1 MTMKPDARLNLS
13 WILCLAAAWF
23 GMAGNARAALPT
35 ISTVNTLTG
44 GNEDTATDI
53 SFTELRNAADEA
65 DSDSGSTVNFRIVAL
80 SSGTLSVTPPFDF
93 TAGSVQWTPPANAN
107 GVLDAFT
114 IRALSAGE
122 LSTNTVQVRV
132 QVTAVNDKPA
142 IAGNILASIGDN
154 ADGETATR
162 FLNGLTITDVEG
174 DNVTVIVRVPK
185 AAEDFANLDLPQA
198 TVSESGNDFVYS
210 YAATSAASA
219 TANLALARFDPQPN
233 LIPTGGSQTFNIRVE
248 VNDGSGGQPTTKSG
262 NLTINAE
269 DDAPQVSL
277 SFNPPAVP
285 DDAQS
290 QPFRI
295 TLVDGDAQPATTF
308 TLTLTEV
315 VPAGESAKGTLTL
328 PSGGLTGT
336 IPQLQ
341 SAMTAVRYLPNP
353 ISGSS
358 LQVTFT
364 CSVSGGNTATAVLTI
379 SSNNDPPDISGITTA
394 TIQTN
399 DDPVTAAVKPFA
411 SVIISDPD
419 LNQQLTATITPDN
432 ADKGTVTSA
441 ALNGT
446 ASELTQIL
454 RNATFK
460 PTANRLP
467 VGQTETT
474 TLTLSVNDGQAS
486 RNNSQTRVAS
496 LSVNGA
502 PAMTLPA
509 LPVAVDGESSGT
521 PFASVGLSDDDASVT
536 VTITLD
542 NNAKGTLT
550 GSFAPQPAGSGI
562 YVFTGTP
569 AAAEAALKAL
579 VYTLN
584 PAFTF
589 PPSEP
594 GKTTFTIEVVDS
606 LQNRTTVQVPV
617 ILRSA
622 ARNFLVTL
630 REDDAR
636 LRPGSLRHAVTNAKN
651 NDVITFDFATYPA
664 VLRLDPALEEIVI
677 TRNLRIKGPGPDLLT
692 ISGDRNGDGVA
703 DMQLFKVQAA
713 VVMEGLTLADG
724 TASTGGAV
732 HVNRNLTLTEGEPGS
747 LLLRHC
753 AVVNCTASQ
762 WGGAIDVEEGALTLE
777 SCLLRNN
784 VTDASS
790 GLGGGAVSL
799 YTTKACTFTATTF
812 SGNRQQT
819 ASGFGGG
826 AIYAENFDPQIIFPV
841 TLAHCTFT
849 GNVDAAGQGT
859 SVHANVFNCRVTA
872 RGTIFAD
879 SAQRNLH
886 VAGGGQI
893 LSAGRNVSNDAA
905 RTTLIQGGL
914 PQSVSLLN
922 HATDKVSTDPLLQP
936 LAPAIGGTETHALS
950 PGSPAIGAVAALEA
964 PDQRGVHRDAT
975 PDSGAV
981 EFNVTKRILINEVH
995 TPDAVGAN
1003 SFVEFYVPRDST
1015 PVDVS
1020 GLTLWVDGLKRHTF
1034 DAGTALIQPGF
1045 GIIAAEATFAVTGT
1059 PVVPV
1064 PGKFWPTTATDHQRS
1079 LFELRGPGDF
1089 GLVLTG
1095 AGLVNVFANPANLPL
1110 NLSFPNNS
1118 LTLDPQF
1125 RGHAYVPHST
1135 GLSGLATS
1143 PGADSA
1149 NTPFGSRNA
1158 FPAATSDT
1166 FVVHEDDLVTLP
1178 VLFNDNDADGLDT
1191 KVLVDVS
1198 RLRSATP
1205 PAAPVGDDA
1214 TATSDRGAAV
1224 SIAPSSAPLRGTAL
1238 LYDPRT
1244 ALNSLPVG
1252 LSAQDTFF
1260 YTIVDIGGGPIT
1272 AYAASGVTTQIT
1284 SPGHR
1289 LINNDSISIS
1299 EAGTAAYNGTFLVT
1313 KINDDAFTIRK
1324 TNDDA
1329 VAFVNDPAVKGAWKT
1344 TGTRQPTQRS
1354 ETGVAVTV
1362 LGRNDAPTPAADT
1375 VATNEEQILRIM
1387 GDPDLIATVPAF
1399 DTDPNYPAPRAFAA
1413 TAVLS
1418 NDTDPDTDD
1427 NTFRKLHIVGVT
1439 QAKAVTNYSGTAGEA
1454 PVTVTI
1460 AGHGLATGDSVL
1472 ISGYG
1477 GHSSYNATHVATVV
1491 DADTFTIP
1499 VAFVENNAQKGLVG
1513 VLTDEGRLSTTSA
1526 LGAAVT
1532 LEIRTSR
1539 AETNIVYNPRAS
1551 ATLNALSL
1559 NEPTEDSFYYVAED
1573 SHGAKGLARIRVN
1586 VTGVNDTPL
1595 PQNDPGSVSGLEEL
1609 VTGGQTLR
1617 DVLTGAKV
1625 LYSIPSGAV
1634 NRGTVT
1640 LRTGGSDY
1648 VLTGVPRTFEDV
1660 TLNIPAMELLAND
1673 SDVDHLDVLQ
1683 VTLAGGQNVSREG
1696 AAVSLAD
1703 GGATIVYNPGVSAR
1717 LHALAREERIM
1728 DSIALNIA
1736 DGTTSVTAIL
1746 AIEVTGRNDKPTA
1759 LADSATIPEDQLLTL
1774 APPGVLANDS
1784 DPDQDTRLPDNRK
1797 VLIPASAVTT
1807 NVYGARIDAT
1817 VAAASGDIQSF
1828 AADAGNSALTKVNA
1842 AAHGLSTGEEIRIGG
1857 TAVDAYNG
1865 QFRITRVDDDSF
1877 TIPVP
1882 SAAGADSAGAGAW
1895 ESLRSSVTYDP
1906 RGSVFNGSPVGT
1918 VFTLDGLAEGQTFT
1932 DSWTYTMFD
1941 GSMVFANDDTFR
1953 VAADSSGV
1961 VLDVSVNDVN
1971 LSGLT
1976 GALTIVDI
1984 GNPSALGTV
1993 EEGENG
1999 TVVYT
2004 PETSFVGDEY
2014 FTYTVMDAQGNVDSA
2029 LVQVRVTVEQLNGN
2043 LQANPDAFT
2052 VAKGQSPLLS
2062 VLANDDLIPVSGAS
2076 IGITQITAAPS
2087 AGGSAVIEGA
2097 GIRYTPAVSNPQD
2110 AYTET
2115 FAYEIS
2121 GGGTARAVASV
2132 TIQVVNRAG
2141 TLPLR
2146 PDTVSVAAGSAGNVL
2161 NVLAN
2166 DNILPGSGLGLVIT
2180 AATAP
2185 AGGAV
2190 SLSADKKQL
2199 FFTPNDG
2206 FIGTTS
2212 FSYSASDE
2220 LGGTGT
2226 ASVTVIV
2233 GGLTTNNDFFAVSS
2247 GTATPVTLDVLANDR
2262 VLGTPGN
2269 ISLKA
2274 AAAVVTPIGTL
2285 GAVSSGAQT
2294 LTFTPVTG
2302 QTGERTFTYTIEDG
2316 TGREASGS
2324 LTVFVSGPGLRAN
2337 SDFFTI
2343 QAGAADS
2350 ELPVLLNDTEI
2361 PDSGLPRAIVSIG
2374 TGANGPDQG
2383 GSAVPNLAGDRIIY
2397 NPAQGFTGEERF
2409 TYTVSNGDISAVAQV
2424 IVRISD
2430 GALLANDD
2438 AFSIYKG
2445 SSNQRLEVLAND
2457 RFIPSTGQTLTITG
2471 IGIVQNAPGQEGTVV
2486 VANDASA
2493 LIYTPN
2499 PNATAFPYTESFTY
2513 EITDGTA
2520 RRTQATVRI
2529 EVLDRTGAREVETND
2544 DAFTVL
2550 AGGRNILLA
2559 VLAND
2564 DVRPATAQ
2572 GWIITDPGT
2581 PSQGGTVIVA
2591 GPGIE
2596 YTPRLGF
2603 VGTETFAYS
2612 VSDGLGG
2619 TGSATV
2625 TVKVGDISVS
2635 DDHFTVLSG
2644 SGDTL
2649 LDVLANDGKLPDGFP
2664 DRTGL
2669 PGLDG
2674 FTLAAAPPLTPGNGG
2689 TAVVSGDQIVYRP
2702 AANFTGEETF
2712 TYYVRDDSG
2721 VTFPGKV
2728 TVNVAPAGSDRAS
2741 AVLTVTVTGVNDT
2754 PLFVNPAV
2762 TATNDRTALHPFA
2775 NATVLDV
2782 DDQQRQRVTV
2792 RVTWPEGQ
2800 GVLSGG
2806 FTVVSPGV
2814 IEFSGRPSEV
2824 TSALRGLVF
2833 TPVNNR
2839 IPVGT
2844 TEQTAF
2850 GVTLDDGFVSAPV
2863 VIGGNSTSVT
2873 PVNDPPVLTGTV
2885 AGQMLQKAFTLQPF
2899 IGTNIT
2905 DVDNLAA
2912 QTLQVSV
2919 RIDNAIKG
2927 TLTGSFVETP
2937 AGSGNYT
2944 FTGTPAAAAAALRAL
2959 VFTPTPGGRV
2969 TPAQSETSAFTI
2981 TVSDSF
2987 AAPVVDAVTT
2997 VTVVHGE
3004 QDVILPLGPG
3014 GADISQNGA
3023 EFSTGLSLSGD
3034 TLVVGAP
3041 RRDTSEGSD
3050 SGAAYVYERNAG
3062 TGLPWG
3068 QVASLLPAELNPSDF
3083 FGQSVSIDA
3092 DLIAIG
3098 TPYAE
3103 YSGLPLNSGAVFL
3116 FRRDPANRNAWLP
3129 LERLLPPAGSTGPN
3143 DNFGWSVAVQGTTL
3157 LVAAPRSTVGGEPLA
3172 GRIYVYERNQ
3182 AGPDGF
3188 TPVQTL
3194 TAADARNGL
3203 QFGYSIALDAH
3214 TAVFGAPGAG
3224 RSQAAADLELGAA
3237 YVFRRPA
3244 AGGTWSQSAK
3254 LSAFNDA
3261 DARAGDHLGHSV
3273 DIDRDTIIAGA
3284 PQFDPVVAG
3293 NRRTDGGAVF
3303 LFDRDPANPDAWTQA
3318 SKAVSPDG
3326 LQGDY
3331 YGYAVALAGDLAFI
3345 GAPKDSAASSTNGYV
3360 HLRRRHSGG
3369 ISAWGVADRFV
3380 DGPETGFDR
3389 FGQAVALDG
3398 FTGAAGS
3405 TADAQTTGHARV
3417 YQFNFAQGPRFAA
3430 PLADRFAP
3438 ESQAFSYQIPGDS
3451 FGDPEF
3457 GQALTYA
3464 ALQENGTPLPAGGWL
3479 SFNASTRTFLGTPV
3493 PGNNA
3498 DYRLVVRATN
3508 QLGATVTSNAFSVT
3522 VILDAPGTL
3531 QRLYNNW
3538 AAGKFSQATLTD
3550 PALENT
3556 VWGMHANPDGD
3567 SAVNLIEMIY
3577 GGLPEARE
3585 PSPLV
3590 VVKNA
3595 DATVSVT
3602 FPRHPDVP
3610 LEFIHVEWSD
3620 AMTSWQ
3626 RSSVGYVTFT
3636 GQDGHQYVTATVY
3649 PDAPRRAIYIRI
3661 AGGM

>member
-23 GMAGNARAALPT
+23 GMAGNAHAALPT
-35 ISTVNTLTG
+35 ISTVSTLTG
-44 GNEDTATDI
+44 GNEDTATNI

-65 DSDSGSTVNFRIVAL
+65 DSDSGSTVNFRIVAV

-93 TAGSVQWTPPANAN
+93 TTGSVQWTPPANAN

-132 QVTAVNDKPA
+132 QITAVNDKPA
-142 IAGNILASIGDN
+142 IAGNILSSIGDN

-162 FLNGLTITDVEG
+162 FLNSLTITDVEG
-174 DNVTVIVRVPK
+174 DNVTVVVRVPK
-185 AAEDFANLDLPQA
+185 LAEDFANLDLPQ
-198 TVSESGNDFVYS
+198 TTLSESGSDFVYT
-210 YAATSAASA
+210 YAATSAANA
-219 TANLALARFDPQPN
+219 TANLALARFDPLPN
-233 LIPTGGSQTFNIRVE
+233 LLPAGGSQTFNIRVE

-262 NLTINAE
+262 NLTVNAE

-277 SFNPPAVP
+277 SFNPPSVP

-290 QPFRI
+290 QPFRV
-295 TLVDGDAQPATTF
+295 TLVDADAQPAATF

-315 VPAGESAKGTLTL
+315 VPPGESAKGTLTL
-328 PSGGLTGT
+328 PAGGLTGT
-336 IPQLQ
+336 IPQVQ
-341 SAMTAVRYLPNP
+341 SAMTAVRYLPNA
-353 ISGSS
+353 ISGAS
-358 LQVTFT
+358 LQVTFS
-364 CSVSGGNTATAVLTI
+364 CSVTGGNTDTAVLTI

-399 DDPVTAAVKPFA
+399 DDPITPAVKPFA

-446 ASELTQIL
+446 ASELTAIL

-486 RNNSQTRVAS
+486 RSNSQTRVAS

-502 PAMTLPA
+502 PALTLPS

-521 PFASVGLSDDDASVT
+521 PFASVGLSDDDATVT
-536 VTITLD
+536 VTVTLD
-542 NNAKGTLT
+542 NNAKGTLS
-550 GSFAPQPAGSGI
+550 GSFNQQPAGSGI

-569 AAAEAALKAL
+569 AAADAALKAL

-630 REDDAR
+630 REDDSR
-636 LRPGSLRHAVTNAKN
+636 VRPGSLRHAVANAKN
-651 NDVITFDFATYPA
+651 NDVITFDFAAYPA
-664 VLRLDPALEEIVI
+664 VLRLDPALGEIVI
-677 TRNLRIKGPGPDLLT
+677 TRNLRIKGPGADLLT

-703 DMQLFKVQAA
+703 EMQLFKVQAE

-732 HVNRNLTLTEGEPGS
+732 QVNRNPILTEGDAGS

-753 AVVNCTASQ
+753 TVMNSTASQ

-777 SCLLRNN
+777 SCLFKNN
-784 VTDASS
+784 NTHPSS

-799 YTTKACTFTATTF
+799 YTSRACTFTATTF

-826 AIYAENFDPQIIFPV
+826 AIYAENFDPQVIFPV
-841 TLAHCTFT
+841 TIAHCTFS
-849 GNVDAAGQGT
+849 GNTDAAGQGT

-872 RGTIFAD
+872 RGSIFAD
-879 SAQRNLH
+879 SSQRNLH

-893 LSAGRNVSNDAA
+893 LSAGRNLSNDAA

-914 PQSVSLLN
+914 PQSVTLLN
-922 HATDKVSTDPLLQP
+922 HATDKVSTDPLLLP
-936 LAPAIGGTETHALS
+936 LTPAIGGTEVHALS
-950 PGSPAIGAVAALEA
+950 PGSPAIGVVAALEA

-981 EFNVTKRILINEVH
+981 EFNVTRRILINEVF
-995 TPDAVGAN
+995 TPDAPGGN
-1003 SFVEFYVPRDST
+1003 SFIEFYVPRDST

-1034 DAGTALIQPGF
+1034 DAGTAVIQPGF
-1045 GIIAAEATFAVTGT
+1045 GIIAAEAAFAVTGT

-1064 PGKFWPTTATDHQRS
+1064 PGKFWPTAVTDHQRS
-1079 LFELRGPGDF
+1079 TFELRGPGDF

-1095 AGLVNVFANPANLPL
+1095 ASLVNVFANPANLPQ

-1125 RGHAYVPHST
+1125 RGHAFVPHST
-1135 GLSGLATS
+1135 GTSGLATS

-1158 FPAATSDT
+1158 FPAALSDT
-1166 FVVHEDDLVTLP
+1166 FIVHEDDLVTLP
-1178 VLFNDNDADGLDT
+1178 VLDNDNDADGLDA

-1198 RLRSATP
+1198 RLRSAVP
-1205 PAAPVGDDA
+1205 PAPPVGDDA
-1214 TATSDRGAAV
+1214 TATSERGAGV
-1224 SIAPSSAPLRGTAL
+1224 SIAPAAAPLRGTAL
-1238 LYDPRT
+1238 HYDPRT

-1252 LSAQDTFF
+1252 LSSVDTFF
-1260 YTIVDIGGGPIT
+1260 YTIVDIGGGPVT
-1272 AYAASGVTTQIT
+1272 AYAASGPDTAVT
-1284 SPGHR
+1284 SPAHR
-1289 LINNDSISIS
+1289 LLTGEQIVISGS
-1299 EAGTAAYNGTFLVT
+1299 DTAAYNNTFSVT
-1313 KINDDAFTIRK
+1313 KIDDNTFSIPATFT
-1324 TNDDA
+1324 T
-1329 VAFVNDPAVKGAWKT
+1329 DPVGKGSWKT

-1354 ETGVAVTV
+1354 EAGVTVTV
-1362 LGRNDAPTPAADT
+1362 LGRNDAPTPAPDT
-1375 VATNEEQILRIM
+1375 VATHEEQILRIM
-1387 GDPDLIATVPAF
+1387 GDPDLIAAAPAF
-1399 DTDPNYPAPRAFAA
+1399 DTDPAYPAPRAFAA
-1413 TAVLS
+1413 AAVLS
-1418 NDTDPDTDD
+1418 NDTDPDSDD
-1427 NTFRKLHIVGVT
+1427 NTFRKLHIIGVT
-1439 QAKAVTNYSGTAGEA
+1439 QARAVTGYAGNPGET
-1454 PVTVTI
+1454 PVTVTL
-1460 AGHGLATGDSVL
+1460 AGHGLTTGDSVL

-1477 GHSSYNATHVATVV
+1477 GHSSYNATHAATVV

-1499 VAFVENNAQKGLVG
+1499 VAFVENHAQKGLAG
-1513 VLTDEGRLSTTSA
+1513 VLTDAGRLNTTSA

-1532 LEIRTSR
+1532 LEIRTNR

-1551 ATLNALSL
+1551 ETLNALSL
-1559 NEPTEDSFYYVAED
+1559 NEPAQDSFYYVAED
-1573 SHGAKGLARIRVN
+1573 SHGARAFARVQVN
-1586 VTGVNDTPL
+1586 VTGVNDTPV
-1595 PQNDPGSVSGLEEL
+1595 PQNDPGSVSGLDEL
-1609 VTGGQTLR
+1609 VAGGQSLR

-1625 LYSIPSGAV
+1625 LYSIPSGAA

-1640 LRTGGSDY
+1640 LRAGGSDY

-1660 TLNIPAMELLAND
+1660 TLNLPAAELLAND

-1683 VTLAGGQNVSREG
+1683 ITLAAGQNVSREG
-1696 AAVSLAD
+1696 ASVTLAG
-1703 GGATIVYNPGVSAR
+1703 GGASVVYNPSVSAR
-1717 LHALAREERIM
+1717 LNALAREERIM
-1728 DSIALNIA
+1728 DSIAVEIT
-1736 DGTTSVTAIL
+1736 DGTTSVTAIV
-1746 AIEVTGRNDKPTA
+1746 AIEVTGRNDKPAA
-1759 LADSATIPEDQLLTL
+1759 LANSATIPEDQLLTL
-1774 APPGVLANDS
+1774 SPPGVLLNDS

-1797 VLIPASAVTT
+1797 VLIPAPGVTT
-1807 NVYGARIDAT
+1807 GVYGARIDAT

-1828 AADAGNSALTKVNA
+1828 AADSGNAALTIVNA

-1857 TAVDAYNG
+1857 TAVEAYNG
-1865 QFRITRVDDDSF
+1865 QFAISRVNDDSF

-1882 SAAGADSAGAGAW
+1882 SAAGAASAGAGTW
-1895 ESLRSSVTYDP
+1895 ESLRSTVTYDP

-1941 GSMVFANDDTFR
+1941 GSMVFANDDAFR
-1953 VAADSSGV
+1953 VAADSNGV
-1961 VLDVSVNDVN
+1961 ALDVSVNDVN

-1976 GALTIVDI
+1976 GDLTIVDI
-1984 GNPSALGTV
+1984 GTPSALGTA
-1993 EEGENG
+1993 EAGENG
-1999 TVVYT
+1999 TVIYT

-2052 VAKGQSPLLS
+2052 VAKGQAPLLS
-2062 VLANDDLIPVSGAS
+2062 VLANDDLIPASGAA
-2076 IGITQITAAPS
+2076 IGITEIIVAPD
-2087 AGGSAVIEGA
+2087 AGGSAVIEGN
-2097 GIRYTPAVSNPQD
+2097 GIRYTPAASHPSD
-2110 AYTET
+2110 SYTET
-2115 FAYEIS
+2115 FSYEIS
-2121 GGGTARAVASV
+2121 GGGTARAVTAV
-2132 TIQVVNRAG
+2132 TVQVVNRSG

-2180 AATAP
+2180 AATTP
-2185 AGGAV
+2185 ASGSV
-2190 SLSADKKQL
+2190 SVSADRKQL
-2199 FFTPNDG
+2199 FFTPADG
-2206 FIGTTS
+2206 FIGTVS
-2212 FSYSASDE
+2212 FNYTASDE

-2226 ASVTVIV
+2226 TGVTVIV
-2233 GGLTTNNDFFAVSS
+2233 GGLTTNNDFFTVSS
-2247 GTATPVTLDVLANDR
+2247 STATPVTLDVLANDR

-2274 AAAVVTPIGTL
+2274 AAAAVTPIGTL
-2285 GAVSSGAQT
+2285 GAVTAGAQT
-2294 LTFTPVTG
+2294 LTFTPVIG
-2302 QTGERTFTYTIEDG
+2302 QTGERTFTYTIQDG
-2316 TGREASGS
+2316 TGREAAGS

-2343 QAGAADS
+2343 QAGAVDS
-2350 ELPVLLNDTEI
+2350 ELHVLLNDTEI
-2361 PDSGLPRAIVSIG
+2361 PDSGLPRAVVSIG
-2374 TGANGPDQG
+2374 TGANAPDQG
-2383 GSAVPNLAGDRIIY
+2383 GSAAPNATGDRIIY
-2397 NPAQGFTGEERF
+2397 HPAQGFTGEERF
-2409 TYTVSNGDISAVAQV
+2409 TYTVSNGDVSAVAQV
-2424 IVRISD
+2424 VVRVSD

-2445 SSNQRLEVLAND
+2445 SSDQRLEVLAND

-2471 IGIVQNAPGQEGTVV
+2471 IGIVQNAPGQEGTVT
-2486 VANDASA
+2486 VAGDATA

-2499 PNATAFPYTESFTY
+2499 PNATVFPYTESFTY
-2513 EITDGTA
+2513 EITDGTT
-2520 RRTQATVRI
+2520 RRAQATVRI
-2529 EVLDRTGAREVETND
+2529 EVLNRIGVREVETND

-2564 DVRPATAQ
+2564 NVRPATAEA
-2572 GWIITDPGT
+2572 WTITDPGT
-2581 PSQGGTVIVA
+2581 PNQGGTVIVA

-2596 YTPRLGF
+2596 YSPRTGF
-2603 VGTETFAYS
+2603 VGTETFAYT

-2644 SGDTL
+2644 SGDTV

-2674 FTLAAAPPLTPGNGG
+2674 FTLATAPPLTPDQGG
-2689 TAVVSGDQIVYRP
+2689 SAVVSGDRILYRP
-2702 AANFTGEETF
+2702 AANFTGDETF

-2721 VTFPGKV
+2721 ITFPGKV
-2728 TVNVAPAGSDRAS
+2728 RVNVAPAGSDRAS
-2741 AVLTVTVTGVNDT
+2741 ATLTVTVTGVNDA
-2754 PLFVNPAV
+2754 PLFVNPAA

-2782 DDQQRQRVTV
+2782 DDQQRQHVTV

-2800 GVLSGG
+2800 GSLAGG
-2806 FTVVSPGV
+2806 FTFVSPGV
-2814 IEFSGRPSEV
+2814 IEFTGRPSEV

-2844 TEQTAF
+2844 TELTFF

-2863 VIGGNSTSVT
+2863 VIDGNSTTVT
-2873 PVNDPPVLTGTV
+2873 PVNDPPVLTGT
-2885 AGQMLQKAFTLQPF
+2885 AGGQMVQKAFTLQPF
-2899 IGTNIT
+2899 TGTNIT
-2905 DVDNLAA
+2905 DPDNLAG

-2919 RIDNAIKG
+2919 QIDNAIKG
-2927 TLTGSFVETP
+2927 TLTGAFTETA
-2937 AGSGNYT
+2937 AGSGIYS
-2944 FTGTPAAAAAALRAL
+2944 FAGPPAAAAAALRAL

-2969 TPAQSETSAFTI
+2969 TPAQSETSTFTI
-2981 TVSDSF
+2981 TVNDTF
-2987 AAPVVDAVTT
+2987 APPVVDAVTT
-2997 VTVVHGE
+2997 VTVLHGE
-3004 QDVILPLGPG
+3004 QDVILPLGPSG
-3014 GADISQNGA
+3014 ENISQIGA

-3034 TLVVGAP
+3034 TLLVGAP
-3041 RRDTSEGSD
+3041 RRDTGEGTD
-3050 SGAAYVYERNAG
+3050 SGVAYVYERNAG
-3062 TGLPWG
+3062 AGLPWG
-3068 QVASLLPAELNPSDF
+3068 QVVSLLPADLNAGDF
-3083 FGQSVSIDA
+3083 FGYSVSIDG
-3092 DLIAIG
+3092 DLLAIG
-3098 TPYAE
+3098 APFAE
-3103 YSGLPLNSGAVFL
+3103 YAGLPTNAGVVFVY
-3116 FRRDPANRNAWLP
+3116 RRDPANRNAWLL
-3129 LERLLPPAGSTGPN
+3129 LERLLPPSATTGPN
-3143 DNFGWSVAVQGTTL
+3143 DNFGASVAVHGTTL
-3157 LVAAPRSTVGGEPLA
+3157 LIAAPRAAAGTEPLA
-3172 GRIYVYERNQ
+3172 GRVYVYERNQ

-3188 TPVQTL
+3188 TQLQVL
-3194 TAADARNGL
+3194 TASDARSGSQL
-3203 QFGYSIALDAH
+3203 GSSVAIHGH
-3214 TAVFGAPGAG
+3214 TAVFGAPGAN
-3224 RSQAAADLELGAA
+3224 RSTAPADLELGAA
-3237 YVFRRPA
+3237 YVFRRPG
-3244 AGGTWSQSAK
+3244 AGGTWTESAK
-3254 LSAFNDA
+3254 LSVFGDPE
-3261 DARAGDHLGHSV
+3261 ARAGDHFGHCV
-3273 DIDRDTIIAGA
+3273 DIEGNTIIAGA
-3284 PQFDPVVAG
+3284 PQFDPLIGG
-3293 NRRTDGGAVF
+3293 NRRADGGAGF
-3303 LFDRDPANPDAWTQA
+3303 IFERDPAAPDVWSLVTKLA
-3318 SKAVSPDG
+3318 SPDG
-3326 LQGDY
+3326 ITGDY
-3331 YGYAVALAGDLAFI
+3331 YGFSVAVSGDLAFV
-3345 GAPKDSAASSTNGYV
+3345 GAPKEANASSTNGYV
-3360 HLRRRHSGG
+3360 NLHRRHTGG
-3369 ISAWGVADRFV
+3369 VSAWGVADRFV
-3380 DGPETGFDR
+3380 DGPESALDR
-3389 FGQAVALDG
+3389 FGQAVAFDG

-3405 TADAQTTGHARV
+3405 TADAQATGHARV
-3417 YQFNFAQGPRFAA
+3417 YQFNFGLGPEFAVPFA
-3430 PLADRFAP
+3430 DQLAT
-3438 ESQAFSYQIPGDS
+3438 ENQAFSLQVPGDA

-3457 GQALTYA
+3457 GQALTYS
-3464 ALQENGTPLPAGGWL
+3464 ALLENGAPLPAGGWL
-3479 SFNASTRTFLGTPV
+3479 SFHAATRTFSGTPV

-3508 QLGATVTSNAFSVT
+3508 QLGATVSSNAFSIT
-3522 VILDAPGTL
+3522 VMLDPAGTL
-3531 QRLYNNW
+3531 QRLYQNW
-3538 AAGKFSQATLTD
+3538 AAGVFPAATLGN
-3550 PALENT
+3550 PALESA
-3556 VWGMHANPDGD
+3556 VWGMSANPDGD
-3567 SAVNLIEMIY
+3567 SARNLLEMIF
-3577 GGLPEARE
+3577 GTLPESRE

-3590 VVKNA
+3590 VEKNA
-3595 DATVSVT
+3595 DATVSVI
-3602 FPRHPDVP
+3602 FPRNPAVP
-3610 LEFIHVEWSD
+3610 LDFIHVEWSD
-3620 AMTSWQ
+3620 AMNSWQ
-3626 RSSVGYVTFT
+3626 RSSVGYVVFT
-3636 GQDGHQYVTATVY
+3636 GQDGHEYVRATIY
-3649 PDAPRRAIYIRI
+3649 PDAPRRAIFIRL
-3661 AGGM
+3661 AGGL

>member
-1 MTMKPDARLNLS
+1 MIMKPDARLNLS

-23 GMAGNARAALPT
+23 GMAGNVRAALPT
-35 ISTVNTLTG
+35 ISTVNTIAG
-44 GNEDTATDI
+44 GNEDTAIDI
-53 SFTELRNAADEA
+53 SFVELRNAADEA
-65 DSDSGSTVNFRIVAL
+65 DSDSGSTVNFRIVAV

-132 QVTAVNDKPA
+132 QVIAVNDKPA

-174 DNVTVIVRVPK
+174 DNVTVTVRVPK
-185 AAEDFANLDLPQA
+185 AADDFANLDLPQA
-198 TVSESGNDFVYS
+198 TVSESGSDLVYT
-210 YAATSAASA
+210 YAATSAANA
-219 TANLALARFDPQPN
+219 TANLALARFDPVPN
-233 LIPTGGSQTFNIRVE
+233 LIPAGSSQTFNIRVE

-269 DDAPQVSL
+269 DDVPQISL
-277 SFNPPAVP
+277 SFNPPTVP

-290 QPFRI
+290 QPFRLV
-295 TLVDGDAQPATTF
+295 LVDGDAQPATTY

-315 VPAGESAKGTLTL
+315 IPAGESAKGTLTL
-328 PSGGLTGT
+328 PAGGLTGT
-336 IPQLQ
+336 IPQVQ

-358 LQVTFT
+358 LQVTFS
-364 CSVSGGNTATAVLTI
+364 CSVTGGNTATAVLTI

-399 DDPVTAAVKPFA
+399 DDPATAAVKPFA

-446 ASELTQIL
+446 ASELTQLL

-486 RNNSQTRVAS
+486 RSNNQTRVAS

-502 PAMTLPA
+502 PAVTLPA
-509 LPVAVDGESSGT
+509 PLPFAVDGESSGT
-521 PFASVGLSDDDASVT
+521 PFAQVGLSDDDANVT
-536 VTITLD
+536 VTVTLD
-542 NNAKGTLT
+542 NNAKGTLS
-550 GSFAPQPAGSGI
+550 GAFNQQPAGSGI
-562 YVFTGTP
+562 YIFTGAP
-569 AAAEAALKAL
+569 AAALTALRAL

-594 GKTTFTIEVVDS
+594 GKTTFSIEVVDS
-606 LQNRTTVQVPV
+606 LQNRTTVQLPV

-630 REDDAR
+630 REDDSRVRA
-636 LRPGSLRHAVTNAKN
+636 GSLRHAVTNAKN

-664 VLRLDPALEEIVI
+664 VLRLDPALGEILI
-677 TRNLRIKGPGPDLLT
+677 ARNLRIKGPGPDLLT

-724 TASTGGAV
+724 TAATGGAV
-732 HVNRNLTLTEGEPGS
+732 QVSRNPALTESEPGS

-777 SCLLRNN
+777 SCLLKNN

-799 YTTKACTFTATTF
+799 YTTRACTFTATTF

-819 ASGFGGG
+819 AAGFGGG
-826 AIYAENFDPQIIFPV
+826 AIYAENFDPQVILPI
-841 TLAHCTFT
+841 TIAHCTFA
-849 GNVDAAGQGT
+849 GNTDAAGQGT
-859 SVHANVFNCRVTA
+859 SIHANVFNCRVTA

-886 VAGGGQI
+886 IAGGGQI
-893 LSAGRNVSNDAA
+893 FSAGRNVSNDAA

-914 PQSVSLLN
+914 PQSISLLN

-936 LAPAIGGTETHALS
+936 LAPAIGGTEAHALS
-950 PGSPAIGAVAALEA
+950 AGSPAIGAVAALEA

-995 TPDAVGAN
+995 TPEAVGAN

-1020 GLTLWVDGLKRHTF
+1020 GLTLWVDGIKRHTF
-1034 DAGTALIQPGF
+1034 DAGTAAIQPGF
-1045 GIIAAEATFAVTGT
+1045 GIIAAEASFVVAGT
-1059 PVVPV
+1059 PVAPV
-1064 PGKFWPTTATDHQRS
+1064 PGKFWPTTVSDHQRS
-1079 LFELRGPGDF
+1079 TFELRGPGDF

-1095 AGLVNVFANPANLPL
+1095 ASLVNVFANPANLPQ

-1135 GLSGLATS
+1135 GISGLATS
-1143 PGADSA
+1143 PGFDSA

-1158 FPAATSDT
+1158 FPAAISDT
-1166 FVVHEDDLVTLP
+1166 FVVHEDDLVTLA
-1178 VLFNDNDADGLDT
+1178 VLANDNDADGLDT

-1224 SIAPSSAPLRGTAL
+1224 SIDPSAVPLRGTTL

-1272 AYAASGVTTQIT
+1272 AYAASGGDTLIT
-1284 SPGHR
+1284 SPAHR
-1289 LINNDSISIS
+1289 LLSGDQIVISG
-1299 EAGTAAYNGTFLVT
+1299 AGTPGYNNTFTVT
-1313 KINDDAFTIRK
+1313 RVDENAFTIPP
-1324 TNDDA
+1324 D
-1329 VAFVNDPAVKGAWKT
+1329 FVDNPVVKGAWIT
-1344 TGTRQPTQRS
+1344 AGTRQPTQRS
-1354 ETGVAVTV
+1354 EAGVAVTV

-1399 DTDPNYPAPRAFAA
+1399 DTDPSYPAPRAFAA

-1427 NTFRKLHIVGVT
+1427 NTFRRLHVVGVT
-1439 QAKAVTNYSGTAGEA
+1439 QAKAVTGYSGTPGAA
-1454 PVTVTI
+1454 PVTVTL
-1460 AGHGLATGDSVL
+1460 AGHGLTTGDEVL

-1477 GHSSYNATHVATVV
+1477 GHSSYNATHLATVV

-1499 VAFVENNAQKGLVG
+1499 VAFVENHAQKGLAG
-1513 VLTDEGRLSTTSA
+1513 VLTDEERLTTISA

-1532 LEIRTSR
+1532 LEIRTNR

-1551 ATLNALSL
+1551 ATLNALSI
-1559 NEPTEDSFYYVAED
+1559 NEPAADSFYYVAED
-1573 SHGAKGLARIRVN
+1573 SHGAKAFAKITVN
-1586 VTGVNDTPL
+1586 VTGVNDTPV
-1595 PQNDPGSVSGLEEL
+1595 PQNDPGSVSGIDEL

-1617 DVLTGAKV
+1617 DVLTDAKV
-1625 LYSIPSGAV
+1625 LYSIPSGAA

-1640 LRTGGSDY
+1640 LRAGGSNY

-1660 TLNIPAMELLAND
+1660 TLNIPAAELLAND

-1683 VTLAGGQNVSREG
+1683 VTLAAGQNVSREG
-1696 AAVSLAD
+1696 AAVSLTG
-1703 GGATIVYNPGVSAR
+1703 GGATIVYNPAVSPR

-1797 VLIPASAVTT
+1797 VIIPASGIATG
-1807 NVYGARIDAT
+1807 VYGARIDAT
-1817 VAAASGDIQSF
+1817 VAADSGDIQSF
-1828 AADAGNSALTKVNA
+1828 AADAGNAALTKVNA
-1842 AAHGLSTGEEIRIGG
+1842 AAHGLNTGEEIRIGG
-1857 TAVDAYNG
+1857 TAVEAYNG
-1865 QFRITRVDDDSF
+1865 QFPITRVDDDSF

-1882 SAAGADSAGAGAW
+1882 SAAGAASAGAGTW
-1895 ESLRSSVTYDP
+1895 ESLRSTVAYDP

-1961 VLDVSVNDVN
+1961 ALEVSVNDVN

-1984 GNPSALGTV
+1984 GTPSALGTV
-1993 EEGENG
+1993 EDGENG
-1999 TVVYT
+1999 TVIYT

-2062 VLANDDLIPVSGAS
+2062 VLANDDLIPASGAS
-2076 IGITQITAAPS
+2076 IGITQITAAPD
-2087 AGGSAVIEGA
+2087 AGGSAVIEGT
-2097 GIRYTPAVSNPQD
+2097 GIRYTPAVTNPSN

-2115 FAYEIS
+2115 FSYEIS
-2121 GGGTARAVASV
+2121 GGGTARAATVV
-2132 TIQVVNRAG
+2132 TVRIVNRAG

-2166 DNILPGSGLGLVIT
+2166 DNILPGSGLGLIIT

-2212 FSYSASDE
+2212 FNYTASDE

-2226 ASVTVIV
+2226 TGVTIVV
-2233 GGLTTNNDFFAVSS
+2233 GGLTTNNDFFTVSS

-2269 ISLKA
+2269 ISLKT

-2285 GAVSSGAQT
+2285 GAVTSGAQT
-2294 LTFTPVTG
+2294 LSFTPVVG

-2343 QAGAADS
+2343 QAGAPDS
-2350 ELPVLLNDTEI
+2350 ELHVLLNDTEI
-2361 PDSGLPRAIVSIG
+2361 PDSGLQRAIVSIG
-2374 TGANGPDQG
+2374 TGGNAPDQG
-2383 GSAVPNLAGDRIIY
+2383 GSAIPSLAGDRIIY

-2424 IVRISD
+2424 VVRISD

-2445 SSNQRLEVLAND
+2445 SSDQRLEVLAND

-2486 VANDASA
+2486 VASDASA

-2499 PNATAFPYTESFTY
+2499 QNATAFPYTESFTY

-2564 DVRPATAQ
+2564 DIRPSTAE
-2572 GWIITDPGT
+2572 GWTITEPGA
-2581 PSQGGTVIVA
+2581 PNQGGTVIVA

-2596 YTPRLGF
+2596 YTPRIGF

-2644 SGDTL
+2644 SGDTV

-2674 FTLAAAPPLTPGNGG
+2674 FTLAATPPLTPGNGG
-2689 TAVVSGDQIVYRP
+2689 TAVVSGDRIHYRP

-2728 TVNVAPAGSDRAS
+2728 TVNVTPAGSDRAS
-2741 AVLTVTVTGVNDT
+2741 ATLTITVTGVNDV
-2754 PLFVNPAV
+2754 PLFVNPAA
-2762 TATNDRTALHPFA
+2762 TATNDRTALHPFG
-2775 NATVLDV
+2775 NATILDV
-2782 DDQQRQRVTV
+2782 DDQQRQRVTI
-2792 RVTWPEGQ
+2792 RVTWPAGQ
-2800 GVLSGG
+2800 GALTGG
-2806 FTVVSPGV
+2806 FTEVSPGV
-2814 IEFSGRPSEV
+2814 IEFSGSPSEV

-2850 GVTLDDGFVSAPV
+2850 GVTLDDGFVSAPL

-2899 IGTNIT
+2899 IGTHIT

-2919 RIDNAIKG
+2919 SIDNAIKG

-2937 AGSGNYT
+2937 AGSGVYA

-2969 TPAQSETSAFTI
+2969 TPAQSETSTFTI
-2981 TVSDSF
+2981 TVSDTF
-2987 AAPVVDAVTT
+2987 AAPLVDAVTT
-2997 VTVVHGE
+2997 VIVVHGE

-3014 GADISQNGA
+3014 GADISQAGA
-3023 EFSTGLSLSGD
+3023 EFSTGLGLSGD

-3050 SGAAYVYERNAG
+3050 SGVAYVYERNAG

-3068 QVASLLPAELNPSDF
+3068 QVASLLPTELNPSDF
-3083 FGQSVSIDA
+3083 FGQSVAIDG

-3098 TPYAE
+3098 APFAE
-3103 YSGLPLNSGAVFL
+3103 YSGLPLNAGAVFL

-3129 LERLLPPAGSTGPN
+3129 LERLLPPAGTTGPN
-3143 DNFGWSVAVQGTTL
+3143 DNFGWSVAIRGSTL
-3157 LVAAPRSTVGGEPLA
+3157 LIAAPRASAGSEPLA
-3172 GRIYVYERNQ
+3172 GRVYVYERNQ
-3182 AGPDGF
+3182 TGPDGF
-3188 TPVQTL
+3188 TAVQTL

-3203 QFGYSIALDAH
+3203 QFGYAIAVEGH

-3224 RSQAAADLELGAA
+3224 RGTAAADLELGAA

-3244 AGGTWSQSAK
+3244 AGGTWTESAK
-3254 LSAFNDA
+3254 LSAFNDT
-3261 DARAGDHLGHSV
+3261 DARAGDHFGQSV

-3293 NRRTDGGAVF
+3293 NRRVDGGAAFVF
-3303 LFDRDPANPDAWTQA
+3303 TRDPAVPDAWNQV
-3318 SKAVSPDG
+3318 SKGVSPDG

-3331 YGYAVALAGDLAFI
+3331 YGYSVALAGDLAFI
-3345 GAPKDSAASSTNGYV
+3345 GAPKESVAASTNGYV

-3369 ISAWGVADRFV
+3369 LNSWGVADRFV
-3380 DGPETGFDR
+3380 DGPEAGFDR

-3405 TADAQTTGHARV
+3405 TADAQTAGHARV

-3430 PLADRFAP
+3430 TLADQFAP
-3438 ESQAFSYQIPGDS
+3438 ESQSFSYQIPGDS

-3464 ALQENGTPLPAGGWL
+3464 ALLENGTPLPAGGWL
-3479 SFNASTRTFLGTPV
+3479 SFNAGTRTFLGTPG

-3522 VILDAPGTL
+3522 VLLDPPGTL
-3531 QRLYNNW
+3531 QRLYQNW
-3538 AAGKFSQATLTD
+3538 AAARFSQATLTD
-3550 PALENT
+3550 PALEAT

-3567 SAVNLIEMIY
+3567 SAANLIEMIY
-3577 GGLPEARE
+3577 GDLPETRE
-3585 PSPLV
+3585 PSPFV

-3602 FPRHPDVP
+3602 FPRNPDVP
-3610 LEFIHVEWSD
+3610 LDFIHVEWSD

-3636 GQDGHQYVTATVY
+3636 GQDGHEYVTATVY
-3649 PDAPRRAIYIRI
+3649 PDAPRRAIYIRL